1 MLASTTADTG
11 IDWAS
16 REAVELVVKK
26 ADGTAGIEEQL
37 APSLFFVSARPLA
50 IVLIFVGALAVLFG
64 ALFALAGRS
73 STKLRRSARRA
84 LAPPRVSGQLE
95 QHPVL
100 PRVLGLTW
108 ARSRNSATPSSIERS
123 SCA

>member
-1 MLASTTADTG
+1 MHAVCLHHGSDARS
-11 IDWAS
+11 IDWVVP
-16 REAVELVVKK
+16 RDAVELVVKK

-73 STKLRRSARRA
+73 SDDSSAAVRVGD
-84 LAPPRVSGQLE
+84 LAPDRGV
-95 QHPVL
+95 
-100 PRVLGLTW
+100 
-108 ARSRNSATPSSIERS
+108 
-123 SCA
+123 